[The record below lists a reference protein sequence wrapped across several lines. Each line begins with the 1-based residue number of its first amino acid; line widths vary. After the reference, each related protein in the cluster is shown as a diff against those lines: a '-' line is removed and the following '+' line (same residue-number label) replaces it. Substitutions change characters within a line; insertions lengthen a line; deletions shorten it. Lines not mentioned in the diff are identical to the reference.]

1 MKLWINYEKQT
12 ENSQIVKIKHANKQ
26 PMGQRRNQCRNQKK
40 KKKNTMRQMIMEIQY
55 TKI

>member
-40 KKKNTMRQMIMEIQY
+40 NIYHETNDNGNTIY
-55 TKI
+55 